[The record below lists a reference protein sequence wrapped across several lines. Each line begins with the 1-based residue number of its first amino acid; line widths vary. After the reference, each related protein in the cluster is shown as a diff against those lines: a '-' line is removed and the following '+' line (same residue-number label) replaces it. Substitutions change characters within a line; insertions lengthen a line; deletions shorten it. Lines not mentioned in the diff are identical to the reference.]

1 MSIKSAF
8 QKIAE
13 TERDNIRDIRIT
25 AKERKREV
33 KTIIEK
39 INPAFEKR
47 ALDYMEK
54 ALNEGADK
62 GWVAE
67 GLAGLD
73 SEKAWE
79 MRERL
84 LREDVNKGWVARGII
99 GDYITFVWRI
109 RYEVVEDFREE
120 REPRPV
126 RRLF

>member
-54 ALNEGADK
+54 LLNEGVSK

-73 SEKAWE
+73 SEKEWE

-84 LREDVNKGWVARGII
+84 LREGADKDWVGEGLAGL
-99 GDYITFVWRI
+99 DS
-109 RYEVVEDFREE
+109 EKA
-120 REPRPV
+120 
-126 RRLF
+126 

>member
-1 MSIKSAF
+1 MSIKDF
-8 QKIAE
+8 IKLTAE
-13 TERDNIRDIRIT
+13 SERDNIRDIRIT
-25 AKERKREV
+25 AKERKRDV

-54 ALNEGADK
+54 LLNEGAYK
-62 GWVAE
+62 GSVAA

-84 LREDVNKGWVARGII
+84 LREGADKGWVAEGLAGLDSKKAWEMREI
-99 GDYITFVWRI
+99 GRASC
-109 RYEVVEDFREE
+109 RE
-120 REPRPV
+120 RV
-126 RRLF
+126 